1 MEINSIQIWYNALHS
16 DFKTIF
22 KVFYGLK
29 LLQTSEKVFPGYD
42 SYTIDYRLPVK
53 IEPIT

>member
-1 MEINSIQIWYNALHS
+1 M
-16 DFKTIF
+16 
-22 KVFYGLK
+22 VFYGLK